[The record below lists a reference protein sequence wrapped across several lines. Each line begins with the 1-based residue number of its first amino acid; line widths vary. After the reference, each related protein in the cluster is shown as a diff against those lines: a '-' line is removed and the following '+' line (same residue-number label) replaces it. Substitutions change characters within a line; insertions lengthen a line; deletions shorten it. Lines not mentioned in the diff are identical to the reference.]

1 MTQPQDDSK
10 TKKTKMQSDALNAN
24 AGNNVDKQ
32 IKSDQQKPTDGST
45 IAPGI
50 DDVDL
55 APVGNANNVNASTS
69 SGSATINPKP
79 TFEDRRN
86 SIAFLKFG
94 GNSLITRD
102 ALILLPEGG
111 KNSAANGDKYSVT
124 RSSRNSDN
132 ENSDTDV
139 SKQHS
144 M

>member
-10 TKKTKMQSDALNAN
+10 TKKIKLQSDALNAN

-45 IAPGI
+45 IASGI

-55 APVGNANNVNASTS
+55 APAGNANNVNASTS
-69 SGSATINPKP
+69 SGTINTKS

-94 GNSLITRD
+94 GNSLISRD

-111 KNSAANGDKYSVT
+111 KNSTANGDKYSVT

-139 SKQHS
+139 SKQH